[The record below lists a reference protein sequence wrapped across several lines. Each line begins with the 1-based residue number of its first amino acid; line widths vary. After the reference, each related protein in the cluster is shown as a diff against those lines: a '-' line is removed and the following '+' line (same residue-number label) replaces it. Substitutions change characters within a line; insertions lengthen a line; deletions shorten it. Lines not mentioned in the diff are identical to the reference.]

1 MGGTSSLN
9 KPVAFCS
16 FCAVSLPRP
25 ERKAEKS
32 SETKL
37 GPEGLDVR
45 FLKLLEF
52 GFEAINLTV
61 SPKNNQ
67 CQAPGDSDCFT
78 FLL

>member
-9 KPVAFCS
+9 KPVASSSSCD
-16 FCAVSLPRP
+16 VSLPRP
-25 ERKAEKS
+25 EHKAGKS

-37 GPEGLDVR
+37 GPEGLNVQ

-52 GFEAINLTV
+52 GFEAINLPG
-61 SPKNNQ
+61 SLKNNQ
-67 CQAPGDSDCFT
+67 CQSPDCFT